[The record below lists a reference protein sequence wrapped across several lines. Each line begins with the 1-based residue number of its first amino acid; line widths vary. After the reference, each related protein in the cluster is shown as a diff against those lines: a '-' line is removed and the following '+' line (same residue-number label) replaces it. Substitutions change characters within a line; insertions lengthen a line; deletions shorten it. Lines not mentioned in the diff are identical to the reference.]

1 MGAAM
6 PGELTLVVL
15 IFVAPDQVEEFERFE
30 PRAARVMSRYGG
42 RIERR
47 IAFPADGDPAQPD
60 EVHVV
65 RFPDPE
71 SFERYR
77 CDPEMAALADL
88 RARVIRKTIVWRG
101 VDLPPF
107 QAQG

>member
-1 MGAAM
+1 M
-6 PGELTLVVL
+6 PEELTLVVL
-15 IFVAPDQVEEFERFE
+15 LFVTPGQTAEFERFE
-30 PRAARVMSRYGG
+30 PRAAEVMSRYGG

-47 IAFPADGDPAQPD
+47 IAFPAHDDPAQPD

-71 SFERYR
+71 SFECYR
-77 CDPEMAALADL
+77 RDPEMEALAEL
-88 RARVIRKTIVWRG
+88 RARVIRKTIVWCG

-107 QAQG
+107 QVQGAR